1 MLIPTELRIRH
12 DETDQELAIVVSQA
26 RPGATDS
33 GVAAREPEEL
43 AREER
48 ARQEYIANLRAA
60 QAAAERAVIDAVL
73 GVGEA
78 VEALYTIEKNLD
90 AEGQPVETPGRMP
103 GPAWDAVRHARR
115 FWREWYPQLA
125 GISPLPGEAAPLEQ
139 ARRRLARA
147 EDALQKS
154 EESGKDR
161 EHLDTWRATIEIER
175 RNVALLEGQ
184 DPGSGTPVLTK
195 ADKARLE
202 RARRK

>member
-1 MLIPTELRIRH
+1 MLIPTDLRIKH
-12 DETDQELAIVVSQA
+12 DEIDQEQPIVAPVT
-26 RPGATDS
+26 PVTTTDGE
-33 GVAAREPEEL
+33 GVVREAEEL

-48 ARQEYIANLRAA
+48 ARQEYIAALRTA

-78 VEALYTIEKNLD
+78 VDALYTIEKNLH

-125 GISPLPGEAAPLEQ
+125 GLPPLPGEAAPLEQ

-147 EDALQKS
+147 QDALQRAK
-154 EESGKDR
+154 EAGKD
-161 EHLDTWRATIEIER
+161 EEYLESWRATIEIER
-175 RNVALLEGQ
+175 RNVAQLEGQ
-184 DPGSGTPVLTK
+184 DPGSATPVLTR
-195 ADKARLE
+195 ADKARLKK
-202 RARRK
+202 ARRK

>member
-1 MLIPTELRIRH
+1 MVGP
-12 DETDQELAIVVSQA
+12 QA
-26 RPGATDS
+26 PLGATEG

-43 AREER
+43 AREEK

-115 FWREWYPQLA
+115 FWREWYPQLT
-125 GISPLPGEAAPLEQ
+125 GTSPLPGEAAPLEQ

-147 EDALQKS
+147 EDALHKA

-161 EHLDTWRATIEIER
+161 EYLETWRATVEIER
-175 RNVALLEGQ
+175 RNIALLERQ
-184 DPGSGTPVLTK
+184 DTASTTPVLTK